1 MDRARRVAFAAGAVA
16 AACLAGPAPSAQPL
30 EAPSPA
36 PASAAGRPAGP
47 APSAQQRQGP
57 APETYHRVLPLAGVP
72 VAGEPLRRQRPAPET
87 YHWVLPADQSTV
99 EVATLHP
106 GDCYVVQAAEGL
118 AYFGEPTPALRA
130 LQDRLPGPAA
140 HRVATRA
147 DHAECALGACVRTAR
162 VAAALEREMASIDR
176 RLLRRADHRPAPIDR
191 WYGGAYTDV
200 GSADR
205 ETFRRAPE
213 QRMLFRHLS
222 TARRGNCYAARAP
235 RTLTIHVRDQG
246 RRRRRT
252 GVYHGFLYVEHH
264 HPAIAGAAAD

>member
-1 MDRARRVAFAAGAVA
+1 MDRAGGVAFAAGAVA
-16 AACLAGPAPSAQPL
+16 AACLAGPALSAQQQRKPASAAGPALSAQQL
-30 EAPSPA
+30 EASSPA
-36 PASAAGRPAGP
+36 PASAAGRPADP
-47 APSAQQRQGP
+47 APSAQQQ
-57 APETYHRVLPLAGVP
+57 
-72 VAGEPLRRQRPAPET
+72 QRPAPET
-87 YHWVLPADQSTV
+87 YHWVLPADQPAV

-176 RLLRRADHRPAPIDR
+176 RLLRRADHRPAPVDQ

-235 RTLTIHVRDQG
+235 RTLTIHVRDRG

-264 HPAIAGAAAD
+264 HPATAGAAAD